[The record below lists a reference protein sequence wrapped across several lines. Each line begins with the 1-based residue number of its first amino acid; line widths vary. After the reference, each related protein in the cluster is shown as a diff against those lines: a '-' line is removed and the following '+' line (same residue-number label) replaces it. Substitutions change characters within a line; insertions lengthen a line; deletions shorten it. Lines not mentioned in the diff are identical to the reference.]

1 MKKRHSEVAN
11 FSKCFYYDN
20 PNCGVCHVPLNMAGE
35 LPTNVIGILG
45 VNRLQ
50 RTNNNELKC
59 VPIVLSPLLLNWD
72 LTIYSKNEW
81 AYILMVHCHIV
92 VLTRA
97 HSSLDLHLTT
107 FTTESTLSCPASFA
121 NTASS
126 SYDNRWY
133 PYHAEMVE
141 LPGAGCSLPTR
152 SIYLGCPGK
161 KNACQLPTVR
171 IPCHKCHINIVV
183 EFERSNAF

>member
-1 MKKRHSEVAN
+1 
-11 FSKCFYYDN
+11 
-20 PNCGVCHVPLNMAGE
+20 
-35 LPTNVIGILG
+35 
-45 VNRLQ
+45 
-50 RTNNNELKC
+50 
-59 VPIVLSPLLLNWD
+59 
-72 LTIYSKNEW
+72 
-81 AYILMVHCHIV
+81 MVHCHIV

-133 PYHAEMVE
+133 PYHDEMVE

-152 SIYLGCPGK
+152 SMYLGCPGK
-161 KNACQLPTVR
+161 KNAYQLPTVR

-183 EFERSNAF
+183 EFERSNAFYFQMGTFVHLSDVDKNNDNQLWRVIHEIFKYPRSHKLCDTLSSQKR